1 MFSNSWYLVKGG
13 SCKQDIPVGM
23 GLHICLEKQCPVSA
37 TVNQCKQG
45 NIDGEIR
52 KSIHHRK
59 SPGHECRQDQLKSD
73 KRMSGKQSSL
83 PFEMFDIFLEKSPQ
97 VAQPEEKA

>member
-73 KRMSGKQSSL
+73 KRCLANRAACPLKCLTFSWKSHTQVVCRGK
-83 PFEMFDIFLEKSPQ
+83 
-97 VAQPEEKA
+97 A